1 MSQSC
6 EKETGNLHLISDDS
20 IVSLFLF
27 INLFLI
33 NSEGR
38 KKRKSQQ
45 IDSDDDDSDFVSEEP
60 KEKRVKQSKANV
72 S

>member
-1 MSQSC
+1 MKKKQ
-6 EKETGNLHLISDDS
+6 ETFISYLM
-20 IVSLFLF
+20 IVLQVTFSLFLF

-38 KKRKSQQ
+38 KKRKSRQ
-45 IDSDDDDSDFVSEEP
+45 IDCDDDGDFVSEEP